1 MGAKGFQGEE
11 SSVWVELGEG
21 FVGAGRRK
29 PFPGVEQLRVS
40 SEQSRER
47 AGAGRRS
54 FFVLNTLP
62 LPPDHAGHSDP
73 SSRGQGVA
81 QIMGWRGKG

>member
-1 MGAKGFQGEE
+1 MASKPLQGEVLNQVVVTMGAEGFQGEE

-40 SEQSRER
+40 SEQSRE
-47 AGAGRRS
+47 
-54 FFVLNTLP
+54 
-62 LPPDHAGHSDP
+62 
-73 SSRGQGVA
+73 
-81 QIMGWRGKG
+81 